1 MALAGR
7 GRLRFNN
14 HYCIS
19 HKDDVANDGT
29 PINPATRT
37 EMNSVLGLLAD
48 TANIPATNAALL
60 EFSAYDKLPKIAVN
74 RAFELL
80 NRMATAF
87 ARVHSLGSSARPK
100 GVVEA
105 ATGFRCWV

>member
-37 EMNSVLGLLAD
+37 EM
-48 TANIPATNAALL
+48 NIPATNAALL